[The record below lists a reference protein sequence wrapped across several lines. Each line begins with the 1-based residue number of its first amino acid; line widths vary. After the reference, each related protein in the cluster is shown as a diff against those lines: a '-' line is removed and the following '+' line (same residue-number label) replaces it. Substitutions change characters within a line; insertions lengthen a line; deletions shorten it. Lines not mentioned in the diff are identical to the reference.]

1 MNLKKLHVPFNK
13 PKLRGNELRFIQD
26 AVEKGQ
32 LSGDGLFTK
41 KCSDLITDLTGSKY
55 CLLTHSCT
63 AALEMAAML
72 SGISYGDEVI
82 MPSYTFVSTA
92 NAVVLR
98 GGIPVFVDVE
108 EATMNMNCNEVKDAI
123 TSKTKAIFAVHYGG
137 FMADMKQLSEISRE
151 HNIVLVEDAAQAFGS
166 SFEGKPAGSFGD
178 LAAFSFHET
187 KNIISG
193 EGGALVIN
201 NENLFDRA
209 QIIRQKGT
217 NRNQF
222 LSGQADKYTW
232 VDIGSSFL
240 PGELIS
246 AFLYGQLQNHEK
258 IKMERLSI
266 FKRYENSLIEL
277 QNLEKI
283 SLVEKPKNQSGNG
296 HLFYILLN
304 SQKDRDKFIE
314 HMSMNNILCPFHYV
328 PLHSSPAG
336 RNYGRTFGDMNIT
349 NDYATRL
356 VRLPFH
362 FELQDDAVF
371 SYVIEKVYE
380 FFRH

>member
-63 AALEMAAML
+63 AALEMAAIL

-209 QIIRQKGT
+209 QVIRQKGT

-283 SLVEKPKNQSGNG
+283 SMVDKPKNQSGNG

-336 RNYGRTFGDMNIT
+336 CNYGRTFGDMNIT

-356 VRLPFH
+356 VRLPLH
-362 FELQDDAVF
+362 SELQDDAVF